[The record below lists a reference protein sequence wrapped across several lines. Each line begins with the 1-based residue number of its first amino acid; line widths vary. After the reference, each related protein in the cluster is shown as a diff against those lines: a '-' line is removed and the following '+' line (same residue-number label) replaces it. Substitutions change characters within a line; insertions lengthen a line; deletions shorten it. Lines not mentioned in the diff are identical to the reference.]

1 MNQQN
6 TTQPAALNDIEGK
19 IVYEDG
25 FFYIKD
31 ITNSASESIINKD
44 VLEHKKF
51 HSLNAAT
58 EFMDLMKFINE
69 KEDPQW
75 IVMFTQDIQAFY
87 LTLNN
92 HFTAWSSSYYNRD
105 GIILVTQKKT
115 EEHLIFSY
123 TFKTLSNPDTELLSC
138 DVRFPLKK
146 VCFLNRN

>member
-6 TTQPAALNDIEGK
+6 IIKSTASSDIEGT

-31 ITNSASESIINKD
+31 ITNSASESVVNKE
-44 VLEHKKF
+44 VLESKRF
-51 HSLNAAT
+51 YSLNAAT
-58 EFMDLMKFINE
+58 EFMDLMKFVNE

-92 HFTAWSSSYYNRD
+92 HFTAWITSYYSRD
-105 GIILVTQKKT
+105 GIILVSQKKT

>member
-51 HSLNAAT
+51 YSLNAAT

-92 HFTAWSSSYYNRD
+92 HFTAWSSSYYNNNC
-105 GIILVTQKKT
+105 IILVSQKKT
-115 EEHLIFSY
+115 DEHLIFSY
-123 TFKTLSNPDTELLSC
+123 VVKTLTHPDTEILSC
-138 DVRFPLKK
+138 DVKFPLKK